1 MRTRL
6 QAKISRRAFT
16 LVEVLVSLALT
27 GMMVTGI
34 VSGFVQSAKQAEWS
48 AYSLAAQ
55 SQALQKM
62 EQVRAAQWDPL
73 HFPPVDEV
81 QQANFATVVDILDI
95 PTAGNN
101 ITYITNRTFITPI
114 TTTPPLRMITVESS
128 WRFLNRG
135 VFTNSIR
142 TYRTVDQ

>member
-1 MRTRL
+1 
-6 QAKISRRAFT
+6 
-16 LVEVLVSLALT
+16 
-27 GMMVTGI
+27 
-34 VSGFVQSAKQAEWS
+34 
-48 AYSLAAQ
+48 
-55 SQALQKM
+55 
-62 EQVRAAQWDPL
+62 
-73 HFPPVDEV
+73 
-81 QQANFATVVDILDI
+81 LDI

-101 ITYITNRTFITPI
+101 ITYVTNRTFITPI